1 MRLSNVKTRTETGFI
16 HVLHHLNVLT
26 PFGKTQLKEI
36 EPFFPGQEH
45 LLEEAFEKVELL
57 FNLIQEKP
65 KKTDLFL
72 EVLMDMKD
80 VRLTLERSKSHTLSM
95 VELFEIKSILLKM
108 RRLTEIME
116 GELLSPEFFL
126 LDSNEILDRLDPRK
140 DRLDTF
146 YLYDEFSSALGENR
160 KQKRELELQIRK
172 IQKEM
177 KRAVEG
183 KYGISMTPKFDYV
196 VSKANKAL
204 LEKAQEIPELVL
216 SDQDYM
222 STTFTL
228 KGSPEIDEVKREMDH
243 LNEKIEEEEL
253 RVREQLSKDVAAY
266 AETLSINC
274 EKIGSLDFILAKA
287 LYAQRHACVRP
298 KIIQEHKIEIE
309 GGRHLVV
316 EEMLVTKGKSYCP
329 VSLSLEDG
337 VTSITGANMGGKS
350 VSLKLT
356 GLVAILAQ
364 YGLFVP
370 CQTASVGLSAYVHL
384 LIGDSQSI
392 ERGLSSFGGEM
403 EELKEILDNSK
414 DRSLLLID
422 EIASGTNPV
431 EGLALTR
438 SLVEYLKKK
447 PYISLI
453 TTHFDR
459 VGTEEGV
466 KNMQVVGLAHADF
479 HLLERELRYANR
491 KERINI
497 IGKYMDYQLRP
508 AENHAEIPKDALNIA
523 KILGVYEEIIDRA
536 KALLEHHH

>member
-26 PFGKTQLKEI
+26 PFGKTQMKELK
-36 EPFFPGQEH
+36 PFFPGQEH
-45 LLEEAFEKVELL
+45 LLEDAFEKVEQLL
-57 FNLIQEKP
+57 HLIEEKP
-65 KKTDLFL
+65 QKTDLFL

-80 VRLTLERSKSHTLSM
+80 VRLTLERSKTHTLSM

-108 RRLTEIME
+108 RRLTEIMAE
-116 GELLSPEFFL
+116 EALASEFFL
-126 LDSNEILDRLDPRK
+126 LDSSALLDRLDPRK

-146 YLYDEFSSALGENR
+146 YLYDEFSPALGADR

-183 KYGISMTPKFDYV
+183 KYAISMTPKFDYV

-204 LEKAQEIPELVL
+204 IEKAQEIPELVL

-222 STTFTL
+222 SMTFTL
-228 KGSPEIDEVKREMDH
+228 KSSPEIDEVKREMDR
-243 LNEKIEEEEL
+243 LSERIEEEEL
-253 RVREQLSKDVAAY
+253 RVREQLSKDVAAC

-274 EKIGSLDFILAKA
+274 VKIGNLDFILGKA

-298 KIIQEHKIEIE
+298 RILQEHKIEIQ

-316 EEMLVTKGKSYCP
+316 EETLTAKGKPYCP
-329 VSLSLEDG
+329 VSITLEDG

-370 CQTASVGLSAYVHL
+370 CETAAIGLSSYVHL

-438 SLVEYLKKK
+438 SLVEYLKRK

-466 KNMQVVGLAHADF
+466 KNMQVVGLAQADF

-491 KERINI
+491 KERIYI
-497 IGKYMDYQLRP
+497 IGKYMDYRLQP
-508 AENHAEIPKDALNIA
+508 AERNAEIPKDALNIA

-536 KALLEHHH
+536 KALLVNNH